1 MEIKTGMEMKLKL
14 ILSSL
19 LTALLLGQV
28 AMVSA
33 APASDAELQ
42 KQVEKILEKFD
53 AKGAEFK
60 IKDSSASGL
69 REVVLGNEVFFLTED
84 GKYIVLGNVLSI
96 DEGMRNLAEQ
106 TLGKIRKP
114 VLDTL
119 SDEEMIIYGKEKAK
133 HTLTVF
139 TDVNCSFCQLF
150 HKKMGE
156 MTAADIRVKYVF
168 LPVITPNSY
177 ENAKSVW
184 CATDRNKALTEA
196 KAGKKLA
203 SATCDTPIDK
213 HMEIGRELGISSTPM
228 IFLAD
233 GSKSSLNWTKMTGSQ
248 ISAAFDEI
256 NE

>member
-1 MEIKTGMEMKLKL
+1 MKLKL
-14 ILSSL
+14 ILSSIF
-19 LTALLLGQV
+19 ASLLLGQV

-33 APASDAELQ
+33 APASDAQLQ

-53 AKGAEFK
+53 AKGAEFT
-60 IKDSSASGL
+60 INESSASGL
-69 REVVLGNEVFFLTED
+69 REVVLGQEVFFLTED

-96 DEGMRNLAEQ
+96 DGGMRNLAEQ

-114 VLDTL
+114 VLDTV
-119 SDEEMIIYGKEKAK
+119 SDEEMIIYGKKNAK

-168 LPVITPNSY
+168 LPVITPSSY

-184 CATDRNKALTEA
+184 CAADRNKALTEA
-196 KAGKKLA
+196 KAGKKMATA
-203 SATCDTPIDK
+203 SCDTPIDK
-213 HMEIGRELGISSTPM
+213 HMEIGRELGINSTPT

-233 GSKSSLNWTKMTGSQ
+233 GSKSSLNWTKMSGGE
-248 ISAAFDEI
+248 IAAALDELE
-256 NE
+256 N